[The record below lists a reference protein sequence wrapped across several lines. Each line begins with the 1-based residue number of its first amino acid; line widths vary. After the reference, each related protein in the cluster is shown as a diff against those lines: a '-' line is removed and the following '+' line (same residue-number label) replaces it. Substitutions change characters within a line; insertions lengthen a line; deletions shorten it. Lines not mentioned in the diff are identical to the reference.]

1 MNVGQ
6 LIALLKQCPSE
17 MEVMVEGYETG
28 FDPIHTLSRKA
39 LVRVQHTE
47 DYDGLYDAPEELA
60 VDLPDGYFKG
70 IQIAQRKPNGEP
82 QECIVITGLR
92 GHRR

>member
-6 LIALLKQCPSE
+6 LIAILKQCPSE

-28 FDPIHTLSRKA
+28 FDPIHALSHKTL
-39 LVRVQHTE
+39 LGVQHAE

-60 VDLPDGYFKG
+60 IDLPDGYSKG
-70 IQIAQRKPNGEP
+70 IQAALRRPSGEP
-82 QECIVITGLR
+82 REYIVITGLR